1 MQFLKIYK
9 DTSLADLTE
18 LVGTRNV
25 SSMLVQNQ
33 LERSV
38 DIGKQFYNKCAEVA
52 RTAPEVSWQRKQ
64 VLLNKYVDD
73 QYLFEEAALQGESGW
88 KVLNELNTFP
98 TALSVP
104 ETITLPE
111 SDATLGGGPP
121 VDKAT
126 YDQAMAQLADSSTGN
141 QIDPGIF
148 NSYSSSL
155 PVSSGRSSASSG
167 SSSNV
172 FDGFNLPW
180 GDITLADMTTS
191 ESVDFPVYPEE
202 LEDKRSASYTTMPDL
217 LYQYEPWQVYQSS
230 GPRSATY
237 TFDIHRQMWTG
248 DESDN
253 KAAELIRFCQSFLYP
268 TYSGSAVNAHA
279 ATLYI
284 GGSVFISGIITDVTV
299 NWDGP
304 ISRIDKFY
312 LHFKISLTFV
322 EVSTQALNNEV
333 IRSLPLIG

>member
-1 MQFLKIYK
+1 MQFLKVYK
-9 DTSLADLTE
+9 NTNLSDLTD

-33 LERSV
+33 LERDV
-38 DIGKQFYNKCAEVA
+38 NIGSEFYDKCATIG
-52 RTAPEVSWQRKQ
+52 RTSPEVPWQRKQ

-73 QYLFEEAALQGESGW
+73 QYLFEEAALLGESGW

-104 ETITLPE
+104 ETITIPE

-121 VDKAT
+121 VGKDL
-126 YDQAMAQLADSSTGN
+126 YNQAMSQLADSSNGN

-155 PVSSGRSSASSG
+155 PVTAARSG
-167 SSSNV
+167 SSSGESGNI
-172 FDGFNLPW
+172 FQPFHIPW
-180 GDITLADMTTS
+180 GDITLVDMLTG

-202 LEDKRSASYTTMPDL
+202 LEDRRSSSYTTMPDL

-230 GPRSATY
+230 GPRSGTY
-237 TFDIHRQMWTG
+237 TFEMHRQMWTG
-248 DESDN
+248 NESDG
-253 KAAELIRFCQSFLYP
+253 KANELIRICQSFLYP
-268 TYSGSAVNAHA
+268 TYSGSAVNAHP

-284 GGSVFISGIITDVTV
+284 GGSSFISGIITDAPV

-304 ISRIDKFY
+304 ISSIDKFY
-312 LHFKISLTFV
+312 LHFRISLTFT

-333 IRSLPLIG
+333 VRNLPLIG